1 MPLRRCRLAIITII
15 TMFSG
20 GAEQETGLLLPASLA
35 LSLLSMAYGFFGTAQ
50 LAAKHKLLGRR
61 FRFFLCVLLDL
72 TWTLFAVGVSIA
84 KFGTGGY
91 IMLGVLF
98 APGVLLVTGLH
109 IHEVIKD
116 PCYTNVPGLEEP
128 KAPGALRRNAVRKL
142 LAVGV
147 RHIIWPGIG
156 GAFAAGI
163 ISMAVDGIVISG
175 NAQSETGCRA
185 IVLPL
190 YRRCALLAG
199 AVGAVITDWRASPE
213 GRLDWWLAGSLVILQ
228 ILDLLASSHMLV
240 IVGALRPKFDPLSRL
255 TGSVTHES
263 LSAKAA
269 PIVAPAS
276 PPTSALEAVVP
287 AAPAAAPPATAEL
300 PAAQATTATAA
311 PSILRL
317 KTRVQ
322 DMLGAVCMGGGG
334 KTAVDAPDGFDKL
347 GQRCTQLLDELTN
360 TDKREAELQM
370 MEAALQAYLPSDNGE
385 TEWVLLR
392 ALETE
397 DDRGVPLEV
406 MDATAASGGVKQAGY
421 VQEMRAIPLAAALE
435 LGLWLTKPSFF
446 GRRVTG
452 TNYDKSIAV
461 PRASY
466 FISHAWNDD
475 SEHKVEMLQYFL
487 CVHDLLGRAG
497 ITLTILALFF
507 FPLGLAIASEVP
519 GFPVWL
525 PSIIL
530 WGLLFLLVLW
540 VWLATTCSSGVPV
553 KARPWSWSRQTL
565 WLDKCCINQATPETV
580 QSGVS
585 RFDYFLG
592 CCDGMVAF
600 VSPAYFSRLWC
611 VYELA
616 MFCRKHTKT
625 ADMPTQHFSGLRRC
639 NTLSERMHQERE
651 KAAKQQ
657 GGTVGVELEGLEGK
671 LLLLGLDWPSVTS
684 PFKKTAVSH
693 DELQSLRSF
702 RCTEALC
709 FKPSDRAY
717 VLDAI
722 RREWGSVEVFDT
734 FVQEKLPHVLA
745 QSKHNYSTRMLEVA
759 LHNLD
764 LLFGD

>member
-1 MPLRRCRLAIITII
+1 MPLRLCRLAIITII

-20 GAEQETGLLLPASLA
+20 GTEQETGLLLPASLT
-35 LSLLSMAYGFFGTAQ
+35 LSLLSMAYGFFGIVQ
-50 LAAKHKLLGRR
+50 LSAKDKLLGRR
-61 FRFFLCVLLDL
+61 FRFFLCILLDL
-72 TWTLFAVGVSIA
+72 TWTLVAIGVSVA

-91 IMLGVLF
+91 VVLGVLF
-98 APGVLLVTGLH
+98 GPGVLLVTGMH
-109 IHEVIKD
+109 IHEKIKD
-116 PCYTNVPGLEEP
+116 PCLKNVPGLEDP
-128 KAPGALRRNAVRKL
+128 KEPGALRRNAVRRSM
-142 LAVGV
+142 ASAN
-147 RHIIWPGIG
+147 RDWIWPGVG
-156 GAFAAGI
+156 GALAAGI
-163 ISMAVDGIVISG
+163 ILTAVDGVVISG
-175 NAQSETGCRA
+175 NAKSETGCKA

-199 AVGAVITDWRASPE
+199 AVGAVVTDWRASLE
-213 GRLDWWLAGSLVILQ
+213 GQLDWWLAGSLIVLQ
-228 ILDLLASSHMLV
+228 ILDLLASSHMLA
-240 IVGALRPKFDPLSRL
+240 IVGVLRPKFDPISRL
-255 TGSVTHES
+255 TGSVTAEGP
-263 LSAKAA
+263 SAKAS
-269 PIVAPAS
+269 IVAPAAS
-276 PPTSALEAVVP
+276 PASPSEGALP
-287 AAPAAAPPATAEL
+287 GAPAAAPPATASPL
-300 PAAQATTATAA
+300 ATQAAAYAA
-311 PSILRL
+311 ARR

-322 DMLGAVCMGGGG
+322 DMLGAVCMGGVGG
-334 KTAVDAPDGFDKL
+334 KTAVDAPGSFEKL
-347 GQRCTQLLDELTN
+347 AQRCTQLLDDLTN

-370 MEAALQAYLPSDNGE
+370 MEAALQAYLPSLNGE
-385 TEWVLLR
+385 TELTLLH

-397 DDRGVPLEV
+397 DDEVPLEV
-406 MDATAASGGVKQAGY
+406 IDANKASSGVEQTGY

-435 LGLWLTKPSFF
+435 LNLWLTKPSFF
-446 GRRVTG
+446 GHRVTG

-519 GFPVWL
+519 GFPAWL

-530 WGLLFLLVLW
+530 WGVLFLLMLW

-616 MFCRKHTKT
+616 MFCRKHMKT
-625 ADMPTQHFSGLRRC
+625 ADMPHLGFRRS
-639 NTLSERMHQERE
+639 NTFSERMHQERE
-651 KAAKQQ
+651 KAATQTK
-657 GGTVGVELEGLEGK
+657 GTVGVELEGLEGK

-684 PFKKTAVSH
+684 PFKKTAVSDH
-693 DELQSLRSF
+693 ELQSLRSF
-702 RCTEALC
+702 RCTEARC

-717 VLDAI
+717 VLEAI
-722 RREWGSVEVFDT
+722 RREWGSEEVFDK

-759 LHNLD
+759 MRNLD

>member
-1 MPLRRCRLAIITII
+1 
-15 TMFSG
+15 MFSG
-20 GAEQETGLLLPASLA
+20 GTEQETGLLLPASLA

-72 TWTLFAVGVSIA
+72 TWTLVAIGVSVA

-91 IMLGVLF
+91 VVLGVLF
-98 APGVLLVTGLH
+98 APGVLLVIGLH
-109 IHEVIKD
+109 MQETFKD
-116 PCYTNVPGLEEP
+116 PCLKNLPGLEEP
-128 KAPGALRRNAVRKL
+128 NAPGAFRRNAVRKCITL
-142 LAVGV
+142 GSRLY
-147 RHIIWPGIG
+147 IWPGIG
-156 GAFAAGI
+156 GAIAVGI
-163 ISMAVDGIVISG
+163 ILMAVDGIVISG
-175 NAQSETGCRA
+175 NVLSETGCKA

-213 GRLDWWLAGSLVILQ
+213 GQLDWWLAGSLITLYV
-228 ILDLLASSHMLV
+228 LDRFASSHMLA

-255 TGSVTHES
+255 TGPVTADGP
-263 LSAKAA
+263 SAKASM
-269 PIVAPAS
+269 VAPAAS
-276 PPTSALEAVVP
+276 PTSAPEAALP
-287 AAPAAAPPATAEL
+287 AAPAAAPPATASPL
-300 PAAQATTATAA
+300 AAAYAA
-311 PSILRL
+311 ARR

-322 DMLGAVCMGGGG
+322 DMLGAVCMGGVGG
-334 KTAVDAPDGFDKL
+334 KTAVDAPGSFDKL
-347 GQRCTQLLDELTN
+347 AQRCTQLLDDLTN

-370 MEAALQAYLPSDNGE
+370 MEAALQAYLPSLNGE
-385 TEWVLLR
+385 TEWTLLR

-397 DDRGVPLEV
+397 DDGVPLEV
-406 MDATAASGGVKQAGY
+406 IDANKASGGVEQTGY

-435 LGLWLTKPSFF
+435 LNLWLTKPSFF
-446 GRRVTG
+446 GHRVTG

-519 GFPVWL
+519 GFPAWL

-530 WGLLFLLVLW
+530 WGVLFLLMLW

-600 VSPAYFSRLWC
+600 VSPTYFSRLWC

-616 MFCRKHTKT
+616 MFCRKHMKP
-625 ADMPTQHFSGLRRC
+625 ADMPQLGLRRS
-639 NTLSERMHQERE
+639 NTFSERMHQERE
-651 KAAKQQ
+651 KAATQKK
-657 GGTVGVELEGLEGK
+657 GAVGVELEGLEGK

-684 PFKKTAVSH
+684 PFKKIAVSD

-702 RCTEALC
+702 RCTEARC

-722 RREWGSVEVFDT
+722 RREWGSEEVFDK

-759 LHNLD
+759 MRNLD

>member
-1 MPLRRCRLAIITII
+1 MSALCLHLCRLAIVTII

-20 GAEQETGLLLPASLA
+20 GTEQETGLLLPASLA

-72 TWTLFAVGVSIA
+72 AWTLVAISVSVA

-91 IMLGVLF
+91 VVLGVLF

-109 IHEVIKD
+109 IQETLKD
-116 PCYTNVPGLEEP
+116 PCFNNAPGLEEP
-128 KAPGALRRNAVRKL
+128 KAPGAFRRNAVRRY
-142 LAVGV
+142 LAANS
-147 RHIIWPGIG
+147 RLYIWPGIG
-156 GAFAAGI
+156 GAIAAGI
-163 ISMAVDGIVISG
+163 ILMAVDGIVISG
-175 NAQSETGCRA
+175 NLKSETGCKA

-199 AVGAVITDWRASPE
+199 AVGTVITDWRASPE
-213 GRLDWWLAGSLVILQ
+213 GQLDWWLAGSLITLQ
-228 ILDLLASSHMLV
+228 VLDLLASSHMLAV
-240 IVGALRPKFDPLSRL
+240 VGALRPKFDLLSRL
-255 TGSVTHES
+255 TGSVTAEGP
-263 LSAKAA
+263 SAKASM
-269 PIVAPAS
+269 VAPGAAS
-276 PPTSALEAVVP
+276 LTSAPDAALP
-287 AAPAAAPPATAEL
+287 AAPTPDAAPL
-300 PAAQATTATAA
+300 AAQAAA
-311 PSILRL
+311 YAAARC

-322 DMLGAVCMGGGG
+322 DMLGAVCMGGVGG
-334 KTAVDAPDGFDKL
+334 KTAVDAPGSFDKL
-347 GQRCTQLLDELTN
+347 AQRCTQLLDELAN

-370 MEAALQAYLPSDNGE
+370 MEAALQAYLPSLNGE
-385 TEWVLLR
+385 TELTLLR

-397 DDRGVPLEV
+397 DDGVPLEII
-406 MDATAASGGVKQAGY
+406 DANKASGGVEQTGY

-435 LGLWLTKPSFF
+435 LSLWLTKPSFF
-446 GRRVTG
+446 GHRVTG
-452 TNYDKSIAV
+452 TNYDKSVAA
-461 PRASY
+461 PRANY

-519 GFPVWL
+519 GFPAWL

-530 WGLLFLLVLW
+530 WGVLFLLMLW

-616 MFCRKHTKT
+616 MFCRKHMNP
-625 ADMPTQHFSGLRRC
+625 ADMPHLGLRRS
-639 NTLSERMHQERE
+639 NTFSERMHQERE
-651 KAAKQQ
+651 KAAKQKK
-657 GGTVGVELEGLEGK
+657 GTVSVELEGLEGK
-671 LLLLGLDWPSVTS
+671 LLLLGLDWPSVIS
-684 PFKKTAVSH
+684 PFKKTAVSDH
-693 DELQSLRSF
+693 ELQSLRSF
-702 RCTEALC
+702 RCTEARC

-722 RREWGSVEVFDT
+722 RREWGSEEVFDK

-759 LHNLD
+759 MRNLD

>member
-1 MPLRRCRLAIITII
+1 
-15 TMFSG
+15 MFSG

-116 PCYTNVPGLEEP
+116 PCYTNGPMLAGLEEP
-128 KAPGALRRNAVRKL
+128 KAPGALRRNAVRKY
-142 LAVGV
+142 LAFIT
-147 RHIIWPGIG
+147 RLYIWPGIG

-163 ISMAVDGIVISG
+163 ILMAVDGIVISG

-228 ILDLLASSHMLV
+228 ILDLLASSHMLA

-269 PIVAPAS
+269 PIVAPAP
-276 PPTSALEAVVP
+276 PPTSALEAVLP

-507 FPLGLAIASEVP
+507 FPLGLAIASELP

-530 WGLLFLLVLW
+530 WGVLFLLMLW
-540 VWLATTCSSGVPV
+540 VWLATTCSSAVPV

-616 MFCRKHTKT
+616 MFCRKHMKT

-657 GGTVGVELEGLEGK
+657 VGVELEGLEGK